1 MLNFFRKGYSTVMH
15 WFGGYTP
22 YETNYEVYTK
32 SVYRN
37 PSVANA
43 YEKLE
48 GAYCNIEFKVF
59 KKERKNIDGK
69 EVVKFVPSDNKFV
82 NDSLNFPS
90 KITTR
95 TEFME
100 YMLFYHMYGGRLLL
114 QKKTGYLNDDLILYA
129 PNTFEIE
136 YNKSNAEIG
145 KITIAGVNEIVGQ
158 DLDNYFV
165 LKSLDPTSSIAG
177 VGAGSSKLEALA
189 SIVDLINFILKHNI
203 SLLKNKGNK
212 GGFFK
217 SVSDV
222 RMTEAQRDE
231 MEKKL
236 KAATE
241 GYQNAGKTSFL
252 PSNVDFVDTS
262 VSPKDLDWI
271 SGWELAHK
279 MIAGILGVPFS
290 LVWDSS
296 STYNNSKEDKVKL
309 YKNTVLPLA
318 KRHAEFL
325 TGVFRD
331 RLKDDEF
338 IWIDLSTIEELRAE
352 TMETMKSLEGVS
364 YLTTNEKR
372 NLVSELTGVEIGK
385 YNHENADKILTAM
398 SMELLDNIGEQI
410 EPVDEGGQDD
420 V

>member
-1 MLNFFRKGYSTVMH
+1 MFNIFKKGYSTVMH

-22 YETNYEVYTK
+22 YETNYEVFTK

-48 GAYCNIEFKVF
+48 SAYCNIEFKVF
-59 KKERKNIDGK
+59 KKEKKKIDGK
-69 EVVKFVPSDNKFV
+69 EVVKFAPSNNKFV

-90 KITTR
+90 KLTTR

-114 QKKTGYLNDDLILYA
+114 EKKTGYLNDDIVLYA
-129 PNTFEIE
+129 PNVFEVE
-136 YNKSNAEIG
+136 YNRTNAEIG
-145 KITIAGVNEIVGQ
+145 KITIAGVREIVGKE
-158 DLDNYFV
+158 LENYFI
-165 LKSLDPTSSIAG
+165 LKSLDPNSSIAG

-189 SIVDLINFILKHNI
+189 SIVDLINFILKHNN
-203 SLLKNKGNK
+203 SLLKNRGNK
-212 GGFFK
+212 SGFFK
-217 SVSDV
+217 STAET
-222 RMTEAQRDE
+222 RMTEAQRE
-231 MEKKL
+231 ELESKL
-236 KAATE
+236 KAATQ
-241 GYQNAGKTSFL
+241 GYQNAGKVSVL
-252 PSNVDFVDTS
+252 PTNVDFIETS
-262 VSPKDLDWI
+262 MTPKDLDWTEGLI
-271 SGWELAHK
+271 IAHK

-290 LVWDSS
+290 LVWDSN

-325 TGVFRD
+325 TGVFKD
-331 RLKDDEF
+331 RLKEDEF

-352 TMETMKSLEGVS
+352 TMETMKSLENVS
-364 YLTTNEKR
+364 YLTINEKR
-372 NLVSELTGVEIGK
+372 SLVSELTGVEIGK
-385 YNHENADKILTAM
+385 YNHENADKILTGM
-398 SMELLDNIGEQI
+398 SMELLDNIGETI
-410 EPVDEGGQDD
+410 EPVDEGGKDD